1 MSTDQ
6 LTRSHMDNR
15 VLIEWNED
23 YVSVSVR
30 APEFGGIKRNFY
42 LDGRIT
48 SEKCHWGADF

>member
-6 LTRSHMDNR
+6 LTRRHMDNR

-30 APEFGGIKRNFY
+30 APKYGGIKRKFF

-48 SEKCHWGADF
+48 SEKCDWKPDF